1 MRLVSPTLGSR
12 EAGKAT
18 MTAIDH
24 GTPGARPVVRPATAA
39 DAAAVAGLIV
49 ALAEDFDG
57 HTTVTPDWIVEC
69 LADND
74 FFALVAES
82 DGEVVGVVTW
92 VLVRGLFHGKK
103 SAVIQEASVAPAHQ
117 NRGVGRALLEAAV
130 ERIRTRDVAEIS
142 ISTGFENER
151 ARYLYRSLGFVEETL
166 MLEQHL

>member
-1 MRLVSPTLGSR
+1 
-12 EAGKAT
+12 

-24 GTPGARPVVRPATAA
+24 GARAAEPVVRPATAA

-57 HTTVTPDWIVEC
+57 HTTVSPDWIVDC
-69 LADND
+69 LADDD
-74 FFALVAES
+74 FFALVAEA

-117 NRGVGRALLEAAV
+117 NKGVGRALLRVAV
-130 ERIRTRDVAEIS
+130 DRIRAQDVAEIS

-151 ARYLYRSLGFVEETL
+151 ALHLYRSLGFVEETL